1 MTASRFIFVTCQ
13 IGAETAL
20 KHETARRW
28 PELRFAYSRPGF
40 LTFKL
45 PPEMGDDFAFEAVF
59 ARSWGFSLGKAEG
72 TTPDERA
79 REVWQLAG
87 ERKFDKVHVWPR
99 DRLAA
104 GEHGYQPGT
113 SDESLAARA
122 AIMAAAPDDRW
133 GLAHFAVPGEQYV
146 PVPFSEPTKLD
157 DAVLD
162 VIVIDEKLWWVGWH
176 RASTFAGRYPGGL
189 VELKLP
195 EDAVSRAYLKM
206 EEALRWSRLPVK
218 RDEAVA
224 EIGCAP
230 GGSCQSLLRRGLYV
244 LGVDPAM
251 VAPEVLD
258 HPRFVQIRKR
268 ANSVRR
274 REFRKVRWLTADM
287 NVAPEYTLDAVE
299 AIVTHEQVPIR
310 GMLITLKLVEWQLAD
325 ELPKWLERIRSW
337 GFSEVRARQLM
348 YNRQEVCV
356 MAMRPKKRDAARQAG
371 SKERGQRRL
380 TDTPE

>member
-20 KHETARRW
+20 KHETALRW

-45 PPEMGDDFAFEAVF
+45 PPEVSDDFAFEAVF

-72 TTPDERA
+72 ASPEERA
-79 REVWQLAG
+79 RDVWQLAG
-87 ERKFDKVHVWPR
+87 ERKFDRLHVWPR
-99 DRLAA
+99 DRMAA

-113 SDESLAARA
+113 SDESTAARA
-122 AIMAAAPDDRW
+122 AIMAAAPATALADD
-133 GLAHFAVPGEQYV
+133 
-146 PVPFSEPTKLD
+146 EPTKRD

-218 RDEAVA
+218 RDEVVA

-268 ANSVRR
+268 ASAVRR

-325 ELPKWLERIRSW
+325 ELPKWLQRIRSW
-337 GFSEVRARQLM
+337 GFTDVRARQLM

-356 MAMRPKKRDAARQAG
+356 MALRPKKRDAARHAG